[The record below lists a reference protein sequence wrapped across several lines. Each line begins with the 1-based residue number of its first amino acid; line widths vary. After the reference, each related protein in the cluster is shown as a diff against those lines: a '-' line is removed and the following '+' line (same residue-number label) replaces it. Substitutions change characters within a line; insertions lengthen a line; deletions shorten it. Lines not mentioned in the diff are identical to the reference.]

1 MGDKKYY
8 FSLPLV
14 GKLLKIKALLFLSS
28 LRDMMENALLQ
39 GLHLNLIH
47 PSFNKYL
54 LKADTH
60 QEQLWT
66 LGLYQVTGQAEL
78 PTLPGLLGESRGP
91 TISDASLQHRTFH
104 ADKDCGTRQ
113 ARVQEGACGGC
124 MVRVAVVARVI

>member
-47 PSFNKYL
+47 LVQQVSIKGRHTPGAAL
-54 LKADTH
+54 DT
-60 QEQLWT
+60 WVVS
-66 LGLYQVTGQAEL
+66 GDRTG
-78 PTLPGLLGESRGP
+78 
-91 TISDASLQHRTFH
+91 
-104 ADKDCGTRQ
+104 
-113 ARVQEGACGGC
+113 
-124 MVRVAVVARVI
+124 